1 VASMVTSG
9 QRQNTYLSVQ
19 DSGLVAQCPIGKKVL
34 GGGWQPDIGQF
45 ANVQPY
51 WSAPVSD
58 NQWAVYFHVSAAP
71 TTITAFAICATPAP

>member
-1 VASMVTSG
+1 MAA
-9 QRQNTYLSVQ
+9 R
-19 DSGLVAQCPIGKKVL
+19 
-34 GGGWQPDIGQF
+34 GQF

-58 NQWAVYFHVSAAP
+58 NQRAVYFHVSAAP